1 MIVSPCISICKSD
14 PLTGFCN
21 GCGRSNEDKIK
32 WKDKETNDEWKIK
45 NLEEIQKRMNDWQ
58 LKNFKESYDF
68 KIKNGISLEKKKK
81 LDEQK

>member
-1 MIVSPCISICKSD
+1 MIISPCISICKSD